1 MEFAELFGMYRRHL
15 RERVQSE
22 VQKCQT
28 GNVPDSRTEKL
39 RSLIKEVSGKPAPED
54 ADESLFESGLLD
66 SFALPDLVSA
76 IEKAFSI
83 QVPDADLNPRKF
95 DSIARIETYLEGR

>member
-1 MEFAELFGMYRRHL
+1 M
-15 RERVQSE
+15 
-22 VQKCQT
+22 
-28 GNVPDSRTEKL
+28 PDSRTEKL
-39 RSLIKEVSGKPAPED
+39 RLLIQEVSGKPAPQD
-54 ADESLFESGLLD
+54 LDESLFESGLLD

-83 QVPDADLNPRKF
+83 KVPDADLNPRKF